1 MSISKK
7 PMARQSKVL
16 IQGGG
21 APGGRIE
28 VIVPVDHT
36 FAVEF
41 ARATYDFPGAQFM
54 WVNSWD
60 PEEEA
65 RNATRKAQ
73 RAASNSQMSFGEKV
87 VGAGLLL
94 ILAMVVSVFGGDA
107 DETAPAPAEPASPYE
122 APAPAAPSQPAPVYV
137 PSPSSRPVYAAEP
150 RVTPVW
156 EMDTDLTGNPD
167 FTFND

>member
-1 MSISKK
+1 MSVSKTH
-7 PMARQSKVL
+7 MARHSKVL

-36 FAVEF
+36 FATDF
-41 ARATYDFPGAQFM
+41 ARATYNFPGAQYM

-60 PEEEA
+60 PEQEAEEQS
-65 RNATRKAQ
+65 RKAA
-73 RAASNSQMSFGEKV
+73 RAASNAQMSIGEKV

-94 ILAMVVSVFGGDA
+94 ILAMVVSVFGGD
-107 DETAPAPAEPASPYE
+107 DETTAPTPEVPESTLE
-122 APAPAAPSQPAPVYV
+122 APSAPSSAAAPVYV
-137 PSPSSRPVYAAEP
+137 PSPSSSPAYAPEP

-156 EMDTDLTGNPD
+156 ELDEDLTGNPD